1 MTPLTSLNVLA
12 SQHMRVRGPRIRL
25 RRTLDGACWVNV
37 DGIETDSEDDA
48 IDEQVHQSVDTICTI
63 SPRRQ
68 WREALLYNFGQSLS
82 RKENTRGQSL
92 IECGTNRFGKDEVL
106 PQEKCSVDSSATLK
120 FRLSP

>member
-68 WREALLYNFGQSLS
+68 WREALLYNFGAKSLPEGEYARAEFDRVWNQS
-82 RKENTRGQSL
+82 
-92 IECGTNRFGKDEVL
+92 
-106 PQEKCSVDSSATLK
+106 
-120 FRLSP
+120 FRQG